1 MSGSSLW
8 DIQEG
13 IYTVLNG
20 DVALGVLANGVYDGE
35 VPPEVEV
42 KCPYVVLGEWT
53 ETPDNLHTRIGR
65 QVAVNIHVYSDYRG
79 FKEAKLI
86 GNRIIQL
93 LEHQPI
99 SGTDW
104 RIIVCNFE
112 SAQTIMDPE
121 QIRHNVLVFRLRTG
135 PIA

>member
-8 DIQEG
+8 DLQEG
-13 IYTVLNG
+13 IFTILDG
-20 DVALGVLANGVYDGE
+20 DANLGVLTNGVYDGE
-35 VPPEVEV
+35 VPPEEDVR
-42 KCPYVVLGEWT
+42 CPYVRLGEWN

-65 QVAVNIHVYSDYRG
+65 QVTVAIHVYSDYRG

-104 RIIVCNFE
+104 RIISCQFE
-112 SAQTIMDPE
+112 NAQTIMDPE
-121 QIRHNVLVFRLRTG
+121 QIRHNILVFRLRTG

>member
-8 DIQEG
+8 DLQVG
-13 IYTVLNG
+13 IFSILEG
-20 DVALGVLANGVYDGE
+20 DVALGLLTNGVYDGE
-35 VPPEVEV
+35 VPPEDEV
-42 KCPYVVLGEWT
+42 RTPYVRLGEWN
-53 ETPDNLHTRIGR
+53 EVADNLHTRLGR
-65 QVAVNIHVYSDYRG
+65 EVTVTIHVYSDYRG

-86 GNRIIQL
+86 GNRVIQL

-104 RIIVCNFE
+104 RIIVCQFE

-121 QIRHNVLVFRLRTG
+121 RIRHNVLVFRLKTG
-135 PIA
+135 PIV